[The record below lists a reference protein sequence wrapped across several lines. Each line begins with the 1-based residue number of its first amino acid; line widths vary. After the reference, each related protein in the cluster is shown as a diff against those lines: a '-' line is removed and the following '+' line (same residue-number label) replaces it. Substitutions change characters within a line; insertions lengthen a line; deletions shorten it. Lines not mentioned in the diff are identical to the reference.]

1 LPEPRNKTS
10 CFDLKRTRRGE
21 EGDKMN
27 DYTYDKYIERWNSRY
42 GESQSA
48 EVNYSSH
55 GVILPMTI
63 NKLSPGTFEYVKNK
77 LRKLQ
82 EKFDFSSGMND
93 LEGMEKALSEMIP
106 YELVLLTT

>member
-1 LPEPRNKTS
+1 MDE
-10 CFDLKRTRRGE
+10 
-21 EGDKMN
+21 
-27 DYTYDKYIERWNSRY
+27 YTYNSYLEKWNSRF

-48 EVNYSSH
+48 EVYYSSH

-63 NKLSPGTFEYVKNK
+63 NRLSPEMFEHAKAK

-93 LEGMEKALSEMIP
+93 EEGIEKALLEMIP
-106 YELVLLTT
+106 YQLVLLTT